1 MDSQKTWALVDLDR
15 DLPITTA
22 DSAALWSAREL
33 PALSTQTYLQW
44 LTELSED
51 LLAPSPLHSPFDE
64 PFEL

>member
-1 MDSQKTWALVDLDR
+1 LVDLER

-22 DSAALWSAREL
+22 DSAALWRAREL
-33 PALSTQTYLQW
+33 PALSTEAYLEW

-51 LLAPSPLHSPFDE
+51 ALASPALNSPFDE